1 MPKEVLGTARSVW
14 QAMEKVPATIV
25 DGCDDEIIDVYLV
38 RKWEGS
44 MTNDDDSGRVDD
56 DDWDRL
62 PRESRFSA
70 AWFDARWGAAPKLDT
85 DATTHIDDD
94 DCKEPPKDCKEPPKK
109 RLRRKD
115 LCEPLRFF
123 KRYWGSQSHDGS

>member
-56 DDWDRL
+56 DDWDRH

-85 DATTHIDDD
+85 DASTHIDDD
-94 DCKEPPKDCKEPPKK
+94 DCKEPPKK

>member
-56 DDWDRL
+56 DDWDRH

-85 DATTHIDDD
+85 DASTHIDDD
-94 DCKEPPKDCKEPPKK
+94 DCKEPPKK

-123 KRYWGSQSHDGS
+123 KRYWGSQSRDGS

>member
-25 DGCDDEIIDVYLV
+25 DGCDDENLDVYLV

-56 DDWDRL
+56 DDWAA
-62 PRESRFSA
+62 SRFSA

-85 DATTHIDDD
+85 DASTHIDDD
-94 DCKEPPKDCKEPPKK
+94 DCKEPPKK

-115 LCEPLRFF
+115 IGEPLRFF
-123 KRYWGSQSHDGS
+123 KRYWGSQSRDGS